1 MLPTNLLYQELS
13 KKIEGI
19 AVTVRTQYGSG
30 QKEGLY
36 QRAFE
41 DELKF
46 LKISYKRE
54 CPIVIYSFRTGRVLG
69 KYVPDFIIND
79 KIRVELKAVEFIPK
93 RIENQLLDYLK
104 NSKYELGYIINFSGG
119 SLYKRRF
126 IWTND
131 RKDFNQIVK

>member
-79 KIRVELKAVEFIPK
+79 K
-93 RIENQLLDYLK
+93 LLDYLK